1 MGLLR
6 RSECPS
12 RSDGP
17 PTKRRDGASPSQSSP
32 CNRMNNEELS
42 FVADSQVSKAMNSSG
57 ACEAGKRTRGNWR
70 PDVAAAY
77 FITGGDLVSVSDL
90 RRV

>member
-1 MGLLR
+1 MSVAER
-6 RSECPS
+6 RTPWFEIDRGTVALDRPS

-42 FVADSQVSKAMNSSG
+42 FMVDSQVSKAMNSSG
-57 ACEAGKRTRGNWR
+57 GREAQGRVR
-70 PDVAAAY
+70 
-77 FITGGDLVSVSDL
+77 SMMSDGAKP
-90 RRV
+90 